1 MKKIIV
7 GLLALC
13 PIVAFGQT
21 DSLAPA
27 KVLTLDQ
34 AIQVALSENVSVKVA
49 DMEIKRTDYAKKG
62 TYASLFPSIDLS
74 GSFQRTIK
82 KQKMYMDVPGMED
95 GLEVGRWNT
104 WSTGVTAAMP
114 LVNAQLWR
122 SIKISGQDVELA
134 VEKARS
140 SRIETVTQVKQTFFA
155 VLLAKE
161 ACNVYRS
168 VYENAVENFEQTQK
182 KYNAQRAS
190 ELDLTRAK
198 TTLANAI
205 PNLYDS
211 ESSII
216 LTLWQLKAVMGV
228 DLEENIDVAGELG
241 DYSET
246 MFRDVELGSDYT
258 LDKNSTMRQLAIQ
271 VEELANMVKLQKAA
285 YIPTLSLAFTYS
297 VNAME
302 NDFTFSNYKWS
313 PYSYVGLSLS
323 IPIFSGGKRLNN
335 VRQAK
340 VQASELEL
348 QRSNTER
355 QLRIAI
361 RQYLNQMETAMK
373 SYSSAE
379 SALETARKAYSIAKK
394 SYDVGRSTLTDLNDA
409 QLALTQSQLA
419 LCQTV
424 YSFVVAKASLEGV
437 IGDDSA
443 IR

>member
-1 MKKIIV
+1 
-7 GLLALC
+7 
-13 PIVAFGQT
+13 
-21 DSLAPA
+21 
-27 KVLTLDQ
+27 
-34 AIQVALSENVSVKVA
+34 
-49 DMEIKRTDYAKKG
+49 
-62 TYASLFPSIDLS
+62 
-74 GSFQRTIK
+74 
-82 KQKMYMDVPGMED
+82 
-95 GLEVGRWNT
+95 
-104 WSTGVTAAMP
+104 
-114 LVNAQLWR
+114 
-122 SIKISGQDVELA
+122 
-134 VEKARS
+134 
-140 SRIETVTQVKQTFFA
+140 
-155 VLLAKE
+155 
-161 ACNVYRS
+161 
-168 VYENAVENFEQTQK
+168 
-182 KYNAQRAS
+182 
-190 ELDLTRAK
+190 
-198 TTLANAI
+198 
-205 PNLYDS
+205 
-211 ESSII
+211 
-216 LTLWQLKAVMGV
+216 
-228 DLEENIDVAGELG
+228 
-241 DYSET
+241 
-246 MFRDVELGSDYT
+246 
-258 LDKNSTMRQLAIQ
+258 MRQLAIQ